1 MHWSFLVTKANLKS
15 DMQANTNVDAH
26 KKYLQ
31 WLRDAHAMEE
41 QSLKIFEDLDSR
53 IENYPDFRMRV
64 KEYIF
69 ATQNQKDKLENSLEL
84 NGSSASLLKDV
95 AAKALA
101 FTQSVSG
108 MPLGDEVVKAV
119 LSAYTFIH
127 MKIGSYSILVAAA
140 KMLNDS
146 QTLLMCEQALTDE
159 VAMAQWLKGNMTAI
173 SEEYLLRVLN
183 DDDRADR

>member
-1 MHWSFLVTKANLKS
+1 
-15 DMQANTNVDAH
+15 
-26 KKYLQ
+26 
-31 WLRDAHAMEE
+31 
-41 QSLKIFEDLDSR
+41 
-53 IENYPDFRMRV
+53 
-64 KEYIF
+64 
-69 ATQNQKDKLENSLEL
+69 
-84 NGSSASLLKDV
+84 
-95 AAKALA
+95 
-101 FTQSVSG
+101 
-108 MPLGDEVVKAV
+108 VKAV

-140 KMLNDS
+140 KMLNES